1 MTTQKPKLSIRGAK
15 KKQQANRD
23 FDQNR
28 RDNAHN
34 ILNPDQI
41 QGKAW
46 RATKLL
52 TTTMGL
58 KPGDPARRITKQDL
72 LAFNRNV
79 KALQAKIEKGVTAE
93 EVIRMSTEAD
103 KKRSKD
109 QIHMAVP
116 AMMKAG
122 NVHFVTNAGPES
134 KVHRHHVHIFLSDY
148 EKGLAKGTPLQAA
161 KEISRGNIKLDCDC
175 EHHTFVFRYIT
186 TLLGANA
193 GRAETGFPKLK
204 NPYLEGIA
212 CKHVLRVMVELNT
225 SIFIWKR
232 IAAMIEADRKQIAS
246 KTTRSRQKAVTLSQ
260 KEANELAARQDQK
273 RRDIKPAEKTRQEQA
288 SAKARAEMAEKMKH
302 APSPKKLKPASKKA
316 LKMNELISVFKA
328 DGMSRKTVERL
339 LNTGLR
345 LPPGITQADFL
356 AAFDAAG

>member
-1 MTTQKPKLSIRGAK
+1 MTTRIPKLSIRGAK
-15 KKQQANRD
+15 KEQQANRD

-28 RDNAHN
+28 RDNARN
-34 ILNPDQI
+34 ILSPDQV

-52 TTTMGL
+52 TTTLGL
-58 KPGDPARRITKQDL
+58 KPGEPARRITKQDL

-134 KVHRHHVHIFLSDY
+134 KVHRHHVHIFLADY
-148 EKGLAKGTPLQAA
+148 ERGLAKGTPLQAA
-161 KEISRGNIKLDCDC
+161 KEIARGNIKLDCDC

-225 SIFIWKR
+225 SIIIWKR
-232 IAAMIEADRKQIAS
+232 IAQMIDADRKQIAS
-246 KTTRSRQKAVTLSQ
+246 KTTRSRQKAVTMSQ
-260 KEANELAARQDQK
+260 KDANELAARQDNH
-273 RRDIKPAEKTRQEQA
+273 RRDIKPAQDRA
-288 SAKARAEMAEKMKH
+288 AAKARAEMAEKMKN
-302 APSPKKLKPASKKA
+302 APPPKKAKRASRQIDKA
-316 LKMNELISVFKA
+316 SIA
-328 DGMSRKTVERL
+328 DRAEAA
-339 LNTGLR
+339 LR
-345 LPPGITQADFL
+345 TMMADFGVEPTQEQIES
-356 AAFDAAG
+356 ARRNAEQSQ

>member
-1 MTTQKPKLSIRGAK
+1 MSPKNPKLSIRGAK
-15 KKQQANRD
+15 KEQQANRD

-28 RDNAHN
+28 RDHART

-52 TTTMGL
+52 TTTLGL
-58 KPGDPARRITKQDL
+58 KPGDPARPITKQDL
-72 LAFNRNV
+72 LAFNKKV
-79 KALQAKIEKGVTAE
+79 KELQSKIVHGVTAE

-103 KKRSKD
+103 KKRSRD
-109 QIHMAVP
+109 QIHQAVP

-122 NVHFVTNAGPES
+122 SVHFVTNSGPDS
-134 KVHRHHVHIFLSDY
+134 KVPRHHVHIILADY

-161 KEISRGNIKLDCDC
+161 KEIARGNIKLDCDC

-212 CKHVLRVMVELNT
+212 CKHTLRVLVELNT

-232 IAAMIEADRKQIAS
+232 IALMIDADRKKIAS
-246 KTTRSRQKAVTLSQ
+246 KTTRSRQKSVVMSQ
-260 KEANELAARQDQK
+260 KDANELAARQDQK
-273 RRDIKPAEKTRQEQA
+273 RRDIKPAEERAAAKAQKEMADKMAEVGVTHKKIKQTSKRASTPDKREQALRRDLAKHGLEPTQEQIDNVR
-288 SAKARAEMAEKMKH
+288 KNAE
-302 APSPKKLKPASKKA
+302 
-316 LKMNELISVFKA
+316 
-328 DGMSRKTVERL
+328 
-339 LNTGLR
+339 
-345 LPPGITQADFL
+345 
-356 AAFDAAG
+356 